1 MLNYRLDMLRCA
13 QRLVIKRDLI
23 CQDKQIR
30 QVEIQRSWTHQNTD
44 RENMLEN
51 RLDML
56 EIKETGHVG
65 IETDWTWWNTDRLDM
80 EYK

>member
-13 QRLVIKRDLI
+13 QRLKIKRDSI

-30 QVEIQRSWTHQNTD
+30 QVEIQRAWTHQNTD
-44 RENMLEN
+44 RENILEN

-56 EIKETGHVG
+56 EIKGTGHVG
-65 IETDWTWWNTDRLDM
+65 IETDWT
-80 EYK
+80 